1 MQYDLWK
8 AIEEMEFAWKKRL
21 LYSCKRKRKA
31 RESQQVEIIDYSP
44 EFTKT
49 SSVWTTSGLKYFKL
63 ESTDHQSLNHPSEKI
78 LQPGG
83 HILMA
88 RYNRE
93 IVGTCAL
100 IKTDTLRTG

>member
-1 MQYDLWK
+1 
-8 AIEEMEFAWKKRL
+8 
-21 LYSCKRKRKA
+21 
-31 RESQQVEIIDYSP
+31 
-44 EFTKT
+44 
-49 SSVWTTSGLKYFKL
+49 
-63 ESTDHQSLNHPSEKI
+63 

-100 IKTDTLRTG
+100 IKTDDDTYELAKMAVTERARGKTLVGCLLLMLLVLGKSLLRVTPS

>member
-1 MQYDLWK
+1 M
-8 AIEEMEFAWKKRL
+8 
-21 LYSCKRKRKA
+21 
-31 RESQQVEIIDYSP
+31 
-44 EFTKT
+44 
-49 SSVWTTSGLKYFKL
+49 

-100 IKTDTLRTG
+100 IKTDDDTYELAKMAVTERARGKTLVGCFAGNVTAVREQKSLLRVTPS